1 MVCGDKTFKEV
12 IKMRPLEYALT
23 NCEWYLYK
31 KRIFIHTKDIL
42 ERPAEREDHVTLV
55 GNLQGKDRGLGRK

>member
-42 ERPAEREDHVTLV
+42 ERPAEREDHVT
-55 GNLQGKDRGLGRK
+55 